1 MTSFNICLVKPD
13 QYIHSFAF
21 LELGEL
27 LYFSLKELGFKVA
40 LQFNEIAPHEQNI
53 VIGFHLLAPQA
64 QSQLPKSTIILN
76 TEQVHSDQSSWN
88 ETIMNGARHFKL
100 WDYSQKNIE
109 KFQSMG
115 IQGVKYLKLGF
126 QKELARLDRT
136 QPKSIDVLFYGSV
149 NERRRDI
156 LKKLEA
162 QGVKLKVLLNVYGK
176 QRDHWIERS
185 KMVINLHHYNSHIF
199 EIVRVFYLLTNAV
212 AVVSEVNES
221 TSIDENYK
229 AGIKGVPYEALIEN
243 CMAVINKPS
252 LLQALQNAAFTC
264 IQKYPQKYWT
274 EEVLSS

>member
-109 KFQSMG
+109 KSISSYYFLQE
-115 IQGVKYLKLGF
+115 IKLV
-126 QKELARLDRT
+126 QLI
-136 QPKSIDVLFYGSV
+136 PKNPFVGSSPP
-149 NERRRDI
+149 NFFSRF
-156 LKKLEA
+156 
-162 QGVKLKVLLNVYGK
+162 KVLG
-176 QRDHWIERS
+176 
-185 KMVINLHHYNSHIF
+185 
-199 EIVRVFYLLTNAV
+199 LLK
-212 AVVSEVNES
+212 S
-221 TSIDENYK
+221 
-229 AGIKGVPYEALIEN
+229 
-243 CMAVINKPS
+243 C
-252 LLQALQNAAFTC
+252 
-264 IQKYPQKYWT
+264 
-274 EEVLSS
+274 